1 MEKVNIYKTVAR
13 VSFIFAVLIGVYLFF
28 DYFLST
34 SQSFISAYPYLIP
47 LILFGFCLVLFFVSS
62 ALAKN
67 CKSVAEELNETQNR
81 FSALLDTVT
90 TGFVVTDL
98 EGNIQDSNRKAKE
111 ILGLNDSE
119 TINLFQISPSLWD
132 IVKDVVPNPNEIET
146 NKAKHFGIIELVSF
160 DREKVSLDLSIS
172 TFHRNNNTFFLFSF
186 YELTDFAEKFQTLA
200 ISEKKFKTLVNSMSD
215 AVVLVDREAKIV
227 DYNKAF
233 KNLFKIEDYDSKN
246 FFEVIFKDLDLPE
259 ERKDELQK
267 RMYYIFATGDFSKL
281 KQPIYGKL
289 KFFDGRIVY
298 FTKSVFKV
306 EIDEGLFYV
315 GAILK
320 DITELQKLIEQL
332 KELNENLDELVRKR
346 TNELENALKDLEKIN
361 SELEK
366 EIEERKKLEIAIQKS
381 KETYQNFLES
391 LPVPVYRTNSKGDF
405 LFANNELVRLLG
417 CKSKEEL
424 FQTSAFDYYPNP
436 EQRKNV
442 LAEHKKSQKEYI
454 KAEFE
459 LIRKDGKHLFVQDFG
474 RAFYDAET
482 NQQTFEGVIIDV
494 TDEVTYKRNL
504 EQSEKRYR
512 NLFEGITEIVL
523 QINLDGQILIVSPS
537 VSVALGYSP
546 EELVGVDFKKLL
558 SKAEFFDRLVNPI
571 KEKGKILNV
580 LLELTSKYGVPKF
593 LSGDFLLSENETIN
607 AILRDV
613 TEEYENKN
621 FMSALFSIFRIFYE
635 EKNIYLIGESIE
647 KALRYLISVPN
658 YLFALKD
665 ENEERLNVLV
675 HFDRYGTRFKY
686 IDLNDNSNPFTKA
699 FRSQKVEIFEGEDLK
714 NLFGNPKYPDPAKL
728 LVLPLGTYTTQIGI
742 IAIYSH
748 HQPEALSKTN
758 IYYLNTIAEQI
769 SIGLERK
776 LLADKLNLQIKLFE
790 TLVESIPYPIYY
802 RDLNSGK
809 YLYCNES
816 FARFAEKPKEE
827 IIGRTIEES
836 LSPEIVKILKEKD
849 EEILTT
855 GKIQTFE
862 LKKTF
867 PNGVEQTYVNIR
879 SPIQFDALRETA
891 VVGILIDITDRINYE
906 RELQNA
912 LNFNKLILETAPVGI
927 ATIDKNSKV
936 TFCNQKAEA
945 LTGYSAND
953 FDGEVCPLCVGS
965 TNLDEML
972 ALVWEQSGPIEQRLT
987 RKDGKEIIIRKQ
999 IAPLHDDKGEIY
1011 GAIISFDDITS
1022 QKESEKKLQFLAEV
1036 NSRLASVANLVVTI
1050 SEQTTLFEVVFPI
1063 ALQISGAEEMVFVD
1077 IDSKTNIPTIKQI
1090 ELVNL
1095 ESQTILEVNIPLE
1108 KFVNSYFGKVYTER
1122 EPLIIEKAQTE
1133 RLINGLENLS
1143 NKNLALFPLYA
1154 TEKVIGILTLTHSEK
1169 TFSDEVVSA
1178 LNQLTMMLTTN
1189 IERIYFQNELTNT
1202 LQKQV
1207 EINELRSNFISM
1219 ISHEYRTP
1227 LQAVLLSAEI
1237 LQKHYDRL
1245 TSEQRDMQYR
1255 RIARA
1260 VEDMA
1265 TMLDNVILY
1274 NRLSRA
1280 SERVNFET
1288 VKVKPYFEGVIR
1300 DFELYYH
1307 DKAKIVSKTKF
1318 KVQEAKVE
1326 QRLLQLILSNL
1337 ISNAIKYSR
1346 SEPVVEIEVEVRMDS
1361 IKLVIAD
1368 NGIGIPEEELPLVF
1382 EPFYRGK
1389 NTKLIAGTGLGL
1401 SIVKNSVDLLGGQ
1414 ISVESKLNE
1423 GTKFTIEI
1431 PIP

>member
-1 MEKVNIYKTVAR
+1 MEKVNIYKTIAR

-67 CKSVAEELNETQNR
+67 CKSVAEELNETQNC

-111 ILGLNDSE
+111 ILGLKENGSNN
-119 TINLFQISPSLWD
+119 IFQIFPSLLN
-132 IVKDVVPNPNEIET
+132 KDVENLIQNISSINSDT
-146 NKAKHFGIIELVSF
+146 QIKYGILRYSLSP
-160 DREKVSLDLSIS
+160 EKQIYLDTTISILRLKEKFALLL
-172 TFHRNNNTFFLFSF
+172 TF
-186 YELTDFAEKFQTLA
+186 YEITEYFNYYRALRASERKFIA
-200 ISEKKFKTLVNSMSD
+200 LVNFMSD
-215 AVVLVDREAKIV
+215 PVALVDRNSKIV
-227 DYNKAF
+227 HCNPAF
-233 KNLFKIEDYDSKN
+233 KNWFRVENENVNGQDIFEVTSKN
-246 FFEVIFKDLDLPE
+246 LDFS
-259 ERKDELQK
+259 DEQK
-267 RMYYIFATGDFSKL
+267 EKHKEKIKEIIISGDFSNI
-281 KQPIYGKL
+281 KQPIWGKL
-289 KFFDGRIVY
+289 IFRTGEVFY
-298 FTKSVFKV
+298 FIENVFKV
-306 EIDEGLFYV
+306 DLEEDDFLIGFIV
-315 GAILK
+315 K
-320 DITELQKLIEQL
+320 DITELQGVI
-332 KELNENLDELVRKR
+332 DELRKR
-346 TNELENALKDLEKIN
+346 TNELENALKNLEKIN
-361 SELEK
+361 SELEE
-366 EIEERKKLEIAIQKS
+366 EIEERKKLEIALQKS
-381 KETYQNFLES
+381 KATYQSFLDS

-442 LAEHKKSQKEYI
+442 LAEHQKSQKEYI

-482 NQQTFEGVIIDV
+482 NQQAFEGVIIDV

-523 QINLDGQILIVSPS
+523 QINLDGQILIASPS
-537 VSVALGYSP
+537 VSAVLGYSP

-558 SKAEFFDRLVNPI
+558 SKAEIFDRLVNPI

-580 LLELTSKYGVPKF
+580 LLELTSKYGVPKS

-635 EKNIYLIGESIE
+635 EKNIYLIAESIE

-665 ENEERLNVLV
+665 ESEERLNVLV
-675 HFDRYGTRFKY
+675 HFDRFGTRFKY

-742 IAIYSH
+742 IAIYSY
-748 HQPEALSKTN
+748 HQPEALSKSN

-790 TLVESIPYPIYY
+790 TLIESIPYPIYY

-809 YLYCNES
+809 YRYCNES

-827 IIGRTIEES
+827 IIGRTIEDS

-855 GKIQTFE
+855 GKMQTFE
-862 LKKTF
+862 LKKAF
-867 PNGVEQTYVNIR
+867 PNGVEQTYVSIR

-912 LNFNKLILETAPVGI
+912 LNLNKLILETAPVGI

-936 TFCNQKAEA
+936 TFWNQKAEA
-945 LTGYSAND
+945 LTGFSSE
-953 FDGEVCPLCVGS
+953 EVLGDACPLCTDY

-972 ALVWEQSGPIEQRLT
+972 AMVREQSVPIEQRLT
-987 RKDGKEIIIRKQ
+987 RKDGKEIIIRKKF
-999 IAPLHDDKGEIY
+999 APLHDDKGEIY

-1063 ALQISGAEEMVFVD
+1063 ALQISGAEEMVFID
-1077 IDSKTNIPTIKQI
+1077 TDSKTNIPTIKQI

-1108 KFVNSYFGKVYTER
+1108 KFVNSYFGKVFTER

-1143 NKNLALFPLYA
+1143 SKNLALFPLYA
-1154 TEKVIGILTLTHSEK
+1154 TEKVIGILTFSHSEK

-1178 LNQLTMMLTTN
+1178 LNQLTMMLSTN
-1189 IERIYFQNELTNT
+1189 IERIYFQKELTNT

-1245 TSEQRDMQYR
+1245 TPEQRDMQYR

-1288 VKVKPYFEGVIR
+1288 VKVKPYFEGVLR

-1346 SEPVVEIEVEVRMDS
+1346 SEPVVEIEVEVRKDS